1 MSLDKTKVL
10 NGPVTMVCYG
20 LDETEAEE
28 EKLRIEGLK
37 KDSLT
42 LNSEDEVDS
51 LEDRIDDLIGRN
63 GTGEIVFSE
72 VDNTD
77 LALIN
82 DDLTKVEFEFPG
94 KAKKV
99 TFTKPATTSEGLGWM
114 VRPKVEGGKT
124 KITVKKFVIGDNWP
138 FVIGAIA

>member
-20 LDETEAEE
+20 GDPEAEVL
-28 EKLRIEGLK
+28 KVEGLK

-42 LNSEDEVDS
+42 LNTEDEVDS
-51 LEDRIDDLIGRN
+51 LEDRVDDLVGRN
-63 GTGEIVFSE
+63 GTGEMVFSE
-72 VDNTD
+72 VDNAD

-82 DDLTKVEFEFPG
+82 DDLTKVEFQFPG
-94 KAKKV
+94 KSKKV
-99 TFTKPATTSEGLGWM
+99 TFTKPTSTSEGLGWM

-138 FVIGAIA
+138 FTIGAIA

>member
-20 LDETEAEE
+20 LDAEEAEE

-51 LEDRIDDLIGRN
+51 LEDRVDDLIGRN

-82 DDLTKVEFEFPG
+82 DDLTK
-94 KAKKV
+94 A
-99 TFTKPATTSEGLGWM
+99 
-114 VRPKVEGGKT
+114 
-124 KITVKKFVIGDNWP
+124 
-138 FVIGAIA
+138 

>member
-20 LDETEAEE
+20 LDAEEAEE

-42 LNSEDEVDS
+42 LNTEDEVDS
-51 LEDRIDDLIGRN
+51 LEDRVDDLVGRN
-63 GTGEIVFSE
+63 GTGEMVFSE

-77 LALIN
+77 LALVN

-99 TFTKPATTSEGLGWM
+99 TFTKPTATSEGLGWM

-138 FVIGAIA
+138 FTIGTIV